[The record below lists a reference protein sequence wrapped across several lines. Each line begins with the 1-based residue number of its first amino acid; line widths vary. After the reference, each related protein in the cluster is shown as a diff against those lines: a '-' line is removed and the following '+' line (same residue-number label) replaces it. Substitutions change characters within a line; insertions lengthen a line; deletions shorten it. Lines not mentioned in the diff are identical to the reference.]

1 MVGISSFKRLSRLQ
15 ALFPLRGQQHRVG
28 ARTPAPI
35 SRSVA
40 GNEVICDK
48 NGRSWAAKKL
58 FDEKLKI
65 QFMKLRSCPLG
76 KSGSLL
82 KLTGSRTGC

>member
-48 NGRSWAAKKL
+48 NGRSWPIFNIPQKTSFKIMRLARTSVAATR
-58 FDEKLKI
+58 FARN
-65 QFMKLRSCPLG
+65 FPVN
-76 KSGSLL
+76 
-82 KLTGSRTGC
+82 